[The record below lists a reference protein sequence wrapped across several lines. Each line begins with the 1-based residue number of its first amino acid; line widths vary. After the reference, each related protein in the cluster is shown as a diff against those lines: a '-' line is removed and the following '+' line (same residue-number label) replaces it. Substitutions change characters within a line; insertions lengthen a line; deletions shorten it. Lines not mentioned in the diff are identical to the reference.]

1 MELKRERV
9 YIRFLSV
16 ILCLLV
22 ISSSPQ
28 AMVLC
33 IGENGH
39 VALEASDSRCCGNLP
54 WIVSHNSVLTF
65 GETGPSAKDDN
76 CGSCLNI
83 PISSGLAEAIAVRH
97 TTEPDPPVS
106 VSIELEPLLVTHL
119 CFSQFHPDLRFLIQP
134 SYFTP
139 LEATIL
145 LI

>member
-9 YIRFLSV
+9 YTRYICV

-33 IGENGH
+33 IGGNGH
-39 VALEASDSRCCGNLP
+39 VAIEASDSRCCGNLP

-76 CGSCLNI
+76 CGSCLDI
-83 PISSGLAEAIAVRH
+83 PISSGLAEAVAARH
-97 TTEPDPPVS
+97 VMQPDFP
-106 VSIELEPLLVTHL
+106 VSIELEPLLVTHP
-119 CFSQFHPDLRFLIQP
+119 CFSQFHLDLKFLIPP
-134 SYFTP
+134 SCFTP
-139 LEATIL
+139 SDVTVL